1 MPKRQIQITTQTIDQ
16 KKNDDAFNDKYIE
29 YKSKGDEKLSMKQYL
44 EKIRPYLDD
53 TKEKRKKSNGWK
65 IQLINIK
72 FISSKDRDG
81 KQ

>member
-44 EKIRPYLDD
+44 EKIEPYLDNMID
-53 TKEKRKKSNGWK
+53 KLYFR
-65 IQLINIK
+65 
-72 FISSKDRDG
+72 
-81 KQ
+81 

>member
-1 MPKRQIQITTQTIDQ
+1 MPKRQMQITTQTIDQ
-16 KKNDDAFNDKYIE
+16 KKNDALNDKYIE

-65 IQLINIK
+65 IQLMNI
-72 FISSKDRDG
+72 
-81 KQ
+81 